1 MAKQQGEAAYRNR
14 LLSMLNADDLT
25 ALQGDLEPLVLQPRK
40 TLEHRDRA
48 VERVY
53 FPESGMV
60 SVVGRSATTPDLDVE
75 IGIVGYEGMTGLP
88 GILGNDRSPS
98 QSIVQIAGE
107 ANSIPAVKLRNLVE
121 KRQTLQKTFLK
132 YAHAFMI
139 QTMHT
144 AIANARGTLEQRMA
158 RWLLMAQDRAKA
170 TTLPLT
176 HEFLALMLAVRRPG
190 VTEAVNEFTRK
201 GLIAHERGAVVII
214 DRRGL
219 MEIAGGLYGTPEAEY
234 ERLFG

>member
-1 MAKQQGEAAYRNR
+1 MAEKRGNAAYRNR
-14 LLSMLNADDLT
+14 LLSILSPDDLA
-25 ALQGDLEPLVLQPRK
+25 ALRGDLEPVVLEPRK
-40 TLEHRDRA
+40 TLEHQDRGI
-48 VERVY
+48 ERVY

-75 IGIVGYEGMTGLP
+75 IGIIGSEGMTGLP
-88 GILGNDRSPS
+88 IILGNGRSPS
-98 QSIVQIAGE
+98 QSLVQIAVE
-107 ANSIPAVKLRNLVE
+107 ANSIAAVKLRNVIE
-121 KRQTLQKTFLK
+121 KRPTLQKTFLK

-144 AIANARGTLEQRMA
+144 AIANARGTLEQRLA
-158 RWLLMAQDRAKA
+158 RWLLMAQDRANA